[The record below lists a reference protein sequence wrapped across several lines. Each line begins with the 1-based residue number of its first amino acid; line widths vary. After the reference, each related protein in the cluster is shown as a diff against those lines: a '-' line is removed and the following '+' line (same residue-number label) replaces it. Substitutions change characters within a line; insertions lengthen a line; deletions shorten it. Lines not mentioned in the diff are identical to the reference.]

1 MTFQTKNIVLL
12 FLFSGAVVFAQQAQ
26 PASAYEVARLKAS
39 LQQVIEEH
47 DRIVGL
53 LEQNKQ
59 VTQAIIQ
66 RLQAVEKKSAANT
79 AQSRTGMATKADIQ
93 ALQNQ
98 IAQERKARELAM
110 AELIRSV
117 SKEISRVSGGGH
129 SGGTTTGGAV
139 STGATQGVYTVV
151 GGDTLSTIAK
161 AFGVSV
167 TALKQANNLTDDMI
181 RVNQKL
187 TIPAP

>member
-1 MTFQTKNIVLL
+1 MMAPAKKCVMVV
-12 FLFSGAVVFAQQAQ
+12 LFSGLAVSAQQSQ
-26 PASAYEVARLKAS
+26 PASAYDVARLKAG

-59 VTQAIIQ
+59 VTEAIIQ
-66 RLQAVEKKSAANT
+66 RLQAVEEKSAANA
-79 AQSRTGMATKADIQ
+79 AQSRTGLATKADVQ

-117 SKEISRVSGGGH
+117 SQEISRVGGGGQT
-129 SGGTTTGGAV
+129 GGGTTGGAV
-139 STGATQGVYTVV
+139 SAGATQGVYTVV
-151 GGDTLSTIAK
+151 AGDTLSTIAK

>member
-1 MTFQTKNIVLL
+1 MIFYTKTILFVVLFTGL
-12 FLFSGAVVFAQQAQ
+12 TGFGQQSQ
-26 PASAYEVARLKAS
+26 PAKAYDVARLKAR
-39 LQQVIEEH
+39 LNQVVEEH

-59 VTQAIIQ
+59 VTQAIIN
-66 RLQAVEKKSAANT
+66 RLQALERKSTATAN
-79 AQSRTGMATKADIQ
+79 QSRTNVATKADIQ

-98 IAQERKARELAM
+98 IARERKARELAM
-110 AELIRSV
+110 AQLIQSV
-117 SKEISRVSGGGH
+117 SKEISRVSGGG
-129 SGGTTTGGAV
+129 SSSGTAGGTAAN
-139 STGATQGVYTVV
+139 SGATQGVYTVV
-151 GGDTLSTIAK
+151 AGDTLSTIAK

-181 RVNQKL
+181 RVDQKL